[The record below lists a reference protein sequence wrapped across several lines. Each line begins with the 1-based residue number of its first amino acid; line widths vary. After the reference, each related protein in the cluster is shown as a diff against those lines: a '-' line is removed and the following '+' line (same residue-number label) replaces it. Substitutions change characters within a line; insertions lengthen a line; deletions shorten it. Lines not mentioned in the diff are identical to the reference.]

1 MSWVARADCLH
12 VSVRKTPRWPRSWAS
27 CSRLQLQSHGS
38 AWASTAF
45 SSGIPTGM
53 HGQLAWFG
61 SDILHLTSFSI
72 VTTWANFHL
81 LGQPKNSEQLSRRR
95 PSWPSCAGCR
105 RRARPRTRRRRGSE
119 TARTLDV
126 SHTAAGTIQAA
137 GMSHTAW
144 NVTHSLHV
152 GCRATTSGSALV
164 AVAPSAIVG
173 HRTSGSTRRRR
184 AIGREKGVTCANKR
198 PPILTT
204 LPARPCW
211 EYIVPIATKG

>member
-119 TARTLDV
+119 TARTLDG

-152 GCRATTSGSALV
+152 V
-164 AVAPSAIVG
+164 AAAPPPAAPRWWQSP
-173 HRTSGSTRRRR
+173 
-184 AIGREKGVTCANKR
+184 R
-198 PPILTT
+198 PPSSGTG
-204 LPARPCW
+204 PAAALGEGARLSARKVLRVLING
-211 EYIVPIATKG
+211 YQY